1 MSKGARVPI
10 AIVQRLAGPAAD
22 EVGKMLRDRLRPY
35 RAARQCK
42 LIGISME
49 MIRRCGVDPVE
60 VPPRILL
67 PILEYAA
74 VEDQDSLVTAW
85 AALLA
90 NAAMPARDR
99 SITPV
104 LVETLKGLSATETT
118 FLLSLPEYI
127 DHLRGSETDPWEFSA
142 AQSIDIGTDVDLLVK
157 YLKMGLGR
165 PTETREQALKNIPG
179 DLRDF
184 MAILDNLGRLNL
196 VSYRLESEAPGWGAP
211 SGLEGIDPVR
221 VYHLTM
227 LGYQFIRA
235 CQAPC
240 PKKSSVV

>member
-1 MSKGARVPI
+1 MRERAKVPNS
-10 AIVQRLAGPAAD
+10 IVQRLAGPAAE
-22 EVGKMLRDRLRPY
+22 EVGKMLRDRLHPY
-35 RAARQCK
+35 RASRQLN
-42 LIGISME
+42 LIGKSVE
-49 MIRRCGVDPVE
+49 MIRRCGVEPCE

-67 PILEYAA
+67 QILEYSS

-90 NAAMPARDR
+90 NAATPSHDR
-99 SITPV
+99 SVTPV
-104 LVETLKGLSATETT
+104 LVETLKNLSATETT
-118 FLLSLPEYI
+118 FLLSLPAYI
-127 DHLRGSETDPWEFSA
+127 DQLRGSETDPWEFSA
-142 AQSIDIGTDVDLLVK
+142 AQSIDIGTDVDLLIK

-165 PTETREQALKNIPG
+165 PTETREQALRNIPG

-221 VYHLTM
+221 IYHLTM

-240 PKKSSVV
+240 AKEHSAM